1 MIDRNAFWLPLTI
14 LALLAALSFWLEQSI
29 QEAGSP
35 QKKNGHA
42 PDSIIENFKAFST
55 DEAGIPRYR
64 LTASKLSH
72 FPANDQTLLEH
83 PQFTHLHAKQGELI
97 VSSGRA
103 SVSAKGEE
111 VVFTD
116 DVSLRRTA
124 SGGRGAL
131 SVQSQSLKVLP
142 DQEQI
147 IAQDP
152 VTIIAPGLQVSAMG
166 MQLSGKT
173 RILKLKGRVKAQF
186 QNAPRA

>member
-1 MIDRNAFWLPLTI
+1 MIDRNAFWLPLAI

-35 QKKNGHA
+35 RKKNGNA
-42 PDSIIENFKAFST
+42 PDSIIENFKASST

-72 FPANDQTLLEH
+72 FPANDQTLLEQ
-83 PQFTHLHAKQGELI
+83 PQFTHLHARQGEMI
-97 VSSGRA
+97 VSSRRA

-124 SGGRGAL
+124 FAGRGAL
-131 SVQSQSLKVLP
+131 SVKSQSLKVLP

-147 IAQDP
+147 ISQQP
-152 VTIIAPGLQVSAMG
+152 VIITAPGLQVSAMG

-173 RILKLKGRVKAQF
+173 RILKLRGRVKAQF